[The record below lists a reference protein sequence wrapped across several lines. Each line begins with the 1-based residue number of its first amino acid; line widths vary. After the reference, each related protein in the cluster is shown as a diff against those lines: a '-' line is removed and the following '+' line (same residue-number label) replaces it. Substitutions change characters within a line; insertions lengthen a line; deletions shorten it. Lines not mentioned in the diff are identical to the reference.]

1 MVDDTGAD
9 SLDVGQEAGL
19 DLRGYRKRWSGR
31 TSATADC
38 EPDSASV
45 SREQSVGSADDSGDV
60 SVQLLPSVT
69 LEPPTLLAEQPVS
82 QPQLRLAVLDLHGSE
97 AAWKQCARDSDSKR
111 RRLLGEPLPWESMPR
126 LPLEP

>member
-1 MVDDTGAD
+1 M
-9 SLDVGQEAGL
+9 
-19 DLRGYRKRWSGR
+19 
-31 TSATADC
+31 
-38 EPDSASV
+38 
-45 SREQSVGSADDSGDV
+45 GSADDLGDA

-111 RRLLGEPLPWESMPR
+111 RRLLGEPLPWESMPC
-126 LPLEP
+126 LPFSAGGNIWEGTVVGALDRVMC